1 MVIDNQ
7 KSGKMLTKEQ
17 LKILSVFKKGLFPQ
31 LTFRQIK
38 EKAKQKSNNLIQGAI
53 KEFKRQEIIKTKKTG
68 DVTTYSL
75 NYDNNLTYSYLN
87 LINDLEI
94 AKNKLLPKEI
104 LNTLQWRISRNTQLF
119 ILIVFGSYA
128 KSKADEK
135 SDLDIAVIIKSEET
149 KKEILPFIETLK
161 RRELINIDYHFFT
174 EADFIEMLN
183 EEQENVG
190 KQIYKNSIIYYNF
203 ISYLNMIRKENE

>member
-1 MVIDNQ
+1 
-7 KSGKMLTKEQ
+7 MLTKEQ

-161 RRELINIDYHFFT
+161 RRELINIDYHVFT

>member
-1 MVIDNQ
+1 LVIDNQ

>member
-17 LKILSVFKKGLFPQ
+17 LKILSVFKKKLFFQ

-38 EKAKQKSNNLIQGAI
+38 EKAKQKSNNLIQRAI
-53 KEFKRQEIIKTKKTG
+53 KEFKKQKIIKTKKIG
-68 DVTTYSL
+68 DVTAYSL
-75 NYDNNLTYSYLN
+75 NYENNITYSYLN

-135 SDLDIAVIIKSEET
+135 SDLDIAVIVKSEET

-161 RRELINIDYHFFT
+161 RRELTNIDYHVFT

>member
-1 MVIDNQ
+1 MVIGNQ

-17 LKILSVFKKGLFPQ
+17 LKILSVFKKRLFFQ

-38 EKAKQKSNNLIQGAI
+38 EKAKQKSNNLIQRAI
-53 KEFKRQEIIKTKKTG
+53 KEFKKQEIIKTKKTG

-75 NYDNNLTYSYLN
+75 NYDNNLTCSYLN

-104 LNTLQWRISRNTQLF
+104 LNTLQWKISRNTQLF
-119 ILIVFGSYA
+119 ILIVFGSYV
-128 KSKADEK
+128 KSNADEK
-135 SDLDIAVIIKSEET
+135 SDLDIAVIVKSEET

-161 RRELINIDYHFFT
+161 RRELRNIDYHVFT

-183 EEQENVG
+183 EEQENLG

>member
-161 RRELINIDYHFFT
+161 RRELINIDYHVFT

>member
-1 MVIDNQ
+1 
-7 KSGKMLTKEQ
+7 MLTKEQ

-53 KEFKRQEIIKTKKTG
+53 KEFKRQEIIKTKKIG

>member
-17 LKILSVFKKGLFPQ
+17 LKILSVFKKRLFFQ
-31 LTFRQIK
+31 LTFKQIK
-38 EKAKQKSNNLIQGAI
+38 EKAKQKSNNLIQRAI
-53 KEFKRQEIIKTKKTG
+53 KEFKRQEKMKTKKIG

-161 RRELINIDYHFFT
+161 RRELINIDYHVFT

>member
-53 KEFKRQEIIKTKKTG
+53 KEFKRQEIIKTKKIG

>member
-53 KEFKRQEIIKTKKTG
+53 KEFKRQEIIKTKKIG

-161 RRELINIDYHFFT
+161 RRELINIDYHVFT

>member
-1 MVIDNQ
+1 MSIKRKIT
-7 KSGKMLTKEQ
+7 KSPLE
-17 LKILSVFKKGLFPQ
+17 
-31 LTFRQIK
+31 
-38 EKAKQKSNNLIQGAI
+38 
-53 KEFKRQEIIKTKKTG
+53 TKKTG

>member
-1 MVIDNQ
+1 
-7 KSGKMLTKEQ
+7 MLTKEQ